1 MVLEAELKYYE
12 EQKQELLA
20 HHEGQ
25 FALIKGDQL
34 VGVFSTEDEAFNV
47 GVAKLGNVP
56 FLIQSV
62 QVNEE
67 FIQQPALAVGMISA
81 HS

>member
-25 FALIKGDQL
+25 FALIKGGQL
-34 VGVFSTEDEAFNV
+34 VGVFSSEDEAFNV

-56 FLIQSV
+56 FLIQLV
-62 QVNEE
+62 QVKEE
-67 FIQQPALAVGMISA
+67 FIQQPALAVGLISA

>member
-1 MVLEAELKYYE
+1 MKNRS
-12 EQKQELLA
+12 KSWLA

-56 FLIQSV
+56 FLIQSI

-67 FIQQPALAVGMISA
+67 FIQQPALAVGIISA